1 MSSVINPGKF
11 RRWTTIRLVIY
22 ISRANVGLNLIF
34 WVSRIFIVLVSQEE
48 SDKWLFLVWV
58 ILNAW
63 MLFWNNHKKLDT
75 TIFWID
81 WIFLTVK
88 IIVNSEYLLNYAKN
102 YSLESSS
109 RSPLEYT
116 QHQMI
121 WWIHDAWATVDNGR
135 KVTFI
140 FLWELISFCIVAY
153 NLKLDVMQCI

>member
-81 WIFLTVK
+81 WIFLSRYRSLRILSTCW
-88 IIVNSEYLLNYAKN
+88 IMLRISHWGHLQDLRWSILNIRWFGGFMMPGLLLIMVEKWPLYFC
-102 YSLESSS
+102 ESSS
-109 RSPLEYT
+109 HFVL
-116 QHQMI
+116 
-121 WWIHDAWATVDNGR
+121 
-135 KVTFI
+135 
-140 FLWELISFCIVAY
+140 
-153 NLKLDVMQCI
+153 

>member
-102 YSLESSS
+102 FSLGSSS

-121 WWIHDAWATVDNGR
+121 WWIRDAWATVDNGR
-135 KVTFI
+135 KVTYI
-140 FLWELISFCIVAY
+140 FLWQLISFCTAY
-153 NLKLDVMQCI
+153 NLTLDVMQCT